1 MNKQGIISKVMSRRK
16 RSFNDKMLAVVFV
29 PLISLWLLF
38 ACYIIWSGVNDE
50 TGMVQSN
57 LDFYV
62 SLIAII
68 GGPALLGINSILE
81 AWKSET
87 TAELATLPDRLTG
100 NMGQGDAS
108 HKHALAV
115 EKMKIEHNLALE
127 TAKQAHELRMEAYT
141 ITGCTEHDED
151 E

>member
-1 MNKQGIISKVMSRRK
+1 MNKRKILGKIMGRRR
-16 RSFNDKMLAVVFV
+16 RSFNDNMLAIVFV

-50 TGMVQSN
+50 TGIVQEN

-68 GGPALLGINSILE
+68 GGPALLGISSILE

-87 TAELATLPDRLTG
+87 SAELNTLPDRLTG
-100 NMGQGDAS
+100 NISKDELT
-108 HKHALAV
+108 HKHGLAV
-115 EKMKIEHNLALE
+115 EKMQIEHDLRQAS
-127 TAKQAHELRMEAYT
+127 AKQAHELRMEAFT
-141 ITGCTEHDED
+141 ITGCADHDED